1 MTHFDER
8 SLDVPVE
15 LAHGQA
21 AVAQIGARAHVVV
34 RQHGHEHVVVD
45 FALTEGVLFAG
56 QTSLELL
63 EGAHLAALEHA
74 PLQLLGAVG
83 PHAEPVDVGHT
94 VLLRVVQA
102 GVGEQVEGDELEV
115 GLGRRLLGLADA
127 QERLAHLL
135 ARVRWHVAVQVE
147 DLVRIVE
154 SVTHAL
160 DHLHRVA
167 FADVAHGVVAF
178 APNRLRVLLVRDDLD
193 VPLLDELLEDVMRL
207 AVEAHEVDAVGGELP
222 LQVLERLE
230 QEAQPVVAAACQT

>member
-1 MTHFDER
+1 M
-8 SLDVPVE
+8 
-15 LAHGQA
+15 
-21 AVAQIGARAHVVV
+21 

-56 QTSLELL
+56 QASLELL
-63 EGAHLAALEHA
+63 ESAHLAALEHTA
-74 PLQLLGAVG
+74 LQLLGAVG

-167 FADVAHGVVAF
+167 FARVAHSQVAF

-193 VPLLDELLEDVMRL
+193 VPLLENNHFNYLKMAFLNHFRSCTYAYFDQLVDDLMRL
-207 AVEAHEVDAVGGELP
+207 TVEAHQVNAVRSELTLEVS
-222 LQVLERLE
+222 ERLE
-230 QEAQPVVAAACQT
+230 QEAQPVVATICQAFWLMF

>member
-1 MTHFDER
+1 M
-8 SLDVPVE
+8 
-15 LAHGQA
+15 
-21 AVAQIGARAHVVV
+21 

-167 FADVAHGVVAF
+167 FARVAHSQVAF

-193 VPLLDELLEDVMRL
+193 VPLLENNHFNYLKMAFLNHFRSCTYAYFDQLVDDLMRL
-207 AVEAHEVDAVGGELP
+207 TVEAHQVNAVRSELTLEVS
-222 LQVLERLE
+222 ERLE
-230 QEAQPVVAAACQT
+230 QEAQPVVATICQAFWLMF